1 MTTLEDRLRAATQA
15 AAQTVAPDSIPPLRL
30 PDQPSRGPAARW
42 RRKGGRRWAGWLV
55 PLAAAIAVITVIL
68 GSLAISGV
76 FYSRPSRG
84 GSVSVS
90 PDRVPPYYVA
100 LTFTGICCPPGG
112 PFKPRTRA
120 AVRATAT
127 GAVLATVVPPKPYGT
142 FAGVVASHDDRTF
155 VLAAQREKRP
165 FGNLQA
171 QPQIKFFLLRINP
184 AGAPAGGRARLT
196 PLPIPAGP
204 AGAGNEIWNFALSP
218 DATSLATLDTRGI
231 HVFDLA
237 TGAERTWDIPVP
249 GSAHRGTLGF
259 LALSAGA
266 ANSMLAWAGDHTL
279 AFAYYG
285 GHRRGGASSGTG
297 VRFLNTRAPG
307 TNPLADS
314 RLVVPQPKNSPDL
327 GGYWRAILPTPDG
340 RRVVAVLE
348 RTNGRLSQKLVEFS
362 AGTGQVLRVLNH
374 IPVDGTFEQVL
385 WASPSGRS
393 LLVTGTKPVS
403 ESPASRY
410 MTNPGV
416 LTGGHFRPVPW
427 PGQNLGAA
435 W

>member
-1 MTTLEDRLRAATQA
+1 M
-15 AAQTVAPDSIPPLRL
+15 VYSNVF
-30 PDQPSRGPAARW
+30 
-42 RRKGGRRWAGWLV
+42 RRR
-55 PLAAAIAVITVIL
+55 IL
-68 GSLAISGV
+68 TSGV
-76 FYSRPSRG
+76 PGYRG
-84 GSVSVS
+84 IWVGGFGSVRS
-90 PDRVPPYYVA
+90 RVMDQKRFDA
-100 LTFTGICCPPGG
+100 LVTEYGVPGATLAVLDGDEVHALASGVLNADTGVEATTDSMFQLASIT
-112 PFKPRTRA
+112 K
-120 AVRATAT
+120 VYTAT
-127 GAVLATVVPPKPYGT
+127 V
-142 FAGVVASHDDRTF
+142 F
-155 VLAAQREKRP
+155 
-165 FGNLQA
+165 
-171 QPQIKFFLLRINP
+171 I
-184 AGAPAGGRARLT
+184 RLVEE
-196 PLPIPAGP
+196 G
-204 AGAGNEIWNFALSP
+204 
-218 DATSLATLDTRGI
+218 LATLDTRGI

-297 VRFLNTRAPG
+297 VRFLNIRAPG

-393 LLVTGTKPVS
+393 LLVTGTR
-403 ESPASRY
+403 PASASAGSAY
-410 MTNPGV
+410 ISSPGI
-416 LTGGHFRPVPW
+416 LTGGRFTPIPW
-427 PGQNLGAA
+427 PGQNFSAA